1 MDNIS
6 ACGLNLLKSSL
17 PIPFQQNINRY
28 LAWLDKDFH
37 AGMTYLASDYHIQAR
52 QDPAILFPQLQSIIV
67 FAVPYP
73 NPASISKPTDY
84 LRGRIAAYA
93 WNRDYHYSMTDVFDQ
108 VIGELKEKLGFEFS
122 WRGFTDSA
130 PILERQ
136 MALQA
141 ALGWIGKNG
150 CLIHP
155 KKGSYLLLAEL
166 FTDIPQNK
174 LAECGMVSTHEP
186 VPDRCGTCTRCIDA
200 CPTGCIQPDR
210 MIDAGRCISYLTIE
224 NKGSIPRELREKVG
238 DWVFGCDVCQM
249 VCPWNKFNP
258 AASDEVSNLFI
269 DPYPN
274 LVSQLGMSV
283 LEFKKKFHDSPVLRA
298 KRRGWL
304 RNICVALG
312 NMADIQA
319 VEPLLRVLRDEP
331 EALIRLHAAWALG
344 KIATPDALL
353 GLMNAYESDMDD
365 LVKEECFLAL
375 NENR

>member
-1 MDNIS
+1 
-6 ACGLNLLKSSL
+6 
-17 PIPFQQNINRY
+17 
-28 LAWLDKDFH
+28 
-37 AGMTYLASDYHIQAR
+37 
-52 QDPAILFPQLQSIIV
+52 
-67 FAVPYP
+67 
-73 NPASISKPTDY
+73 
-84 LRGRIAAYA
+84 
-93 WNRDYHYSMTDVFDQ
+93 
-108 VIGELKEKLGFEFS
+108 
-122 WRGFTDSA
+122 
-130 PILERQ
+130 
-136 MALQA
+136 
-141 ALGWIGKNG
+141 
-150 CLIHP
+150 
-155 KKGSYLLLAEL
+155 
-166 FTDIPQNK
+166 
-174 LAECGMVSTHEP
+174 
-186 VPDRCGTCTRCIDA
+186 
-200 CPTGCIQPDR
+200 